1 MTPLADILAAAKPV
15 EDGGF
20 TSTIPADWMQG
31 RTSYG
36 GLSAALAL
44 HAAMACEPDLPPLGS
59 ALISFIGPL
68 AGDVSVTARKLRRG
82 RTTAFI
88 EADVTSSAGL
98 GLRATFAFM
107 TGQASQ
113 IDHDRRPRRPL
124 SPPAPGT
131 KLYTGPEEFF
141 TGNFNFLDIK
151 DDSLAPAEILR
162 WSRLRASDGLHP
174 MIELIAVADALP
186 PAAHRLVGN
195 VMVPVSSVTWQI
207 NLLSQ
212 APGTTDGWWLLHAVS
227 DYARNGISSQSMS
240 IANAS
245 GELVATGM
253 QSVAIFI

>member
-1 MTPLADILAAAKPV
+1 MTPLADILAAAQPI
-15 EDGGF
+15 DGGF
-20 TSTIPADWMQG
+20 TSAIPADWMQG

-68 AGDVSVTARKLRRG
+68 AGDVTVTARKLRRG

-88 EADVTSSAGL
+88 EADVASSSGL

-107 TGQASQ
+107 TGQTSQ
-113 IDHDRRPRRPL
+113 IDYDRRLRRAL
-124 SPPAPGT
+124 TPPAPDDR
-131 KLYTGPEEFF
+131 LYTGPDEFF
-141 TGNFNFLDIK
+141 TGNFNFLDLK

-162 WSRLRASDGLHP
+162 WSRLRASAGLHP

-186 PAAHRLVGN
+186 PAAHRLIGN

-212 APGTTDGWWLLHAVS
+212 APATTDGWWLLHAVS
-227 DYARNGISSQSMS
+227 DYARNGISSQAMS

-245 GELVATGM
+245 GDIVATGM
-253 QSVAIFI
+253 QSVAIFV